1 MTSETESMLTEQER
15 IERFEAAYNRI
26 DHALAELVGESP
38 SLRRRT
44 FAARVR
50 SAVHRRRQFARFA
63 DFLFEIGE
71 LRNALIHNRRGDDD
85 YIAVPSEQTV
95 LELEHIEQAMFSPPR
110 VIPRFACSVVSLQA
124 NQSLADVFRLV
135 RNDGHSRYPVYENGG
150 FIGLLTSNG
159 VARWLARQGA
169 NGAFSVN
176 LDRVLVG
183 DVLQADHR
191 RNAVAFLSRDSA
203 IDEADQLFIDQPNL
217 EAILITE
224 HGKPS
229 QKPLGLISAGDIV
242 NARQR

>member
-1 MTSETESMLTEQER
+1 MLTEHER

-44 FAARVR
+44 FASRVR
-50 SAVHRRRQFARFA
+50 IAVSRRRQFGRFA

-85 YIAVPSEQTV
+85 YIAVPRESTV
-95 LELEHIEQAMFSPPR
+95 LELEQIEQAMFSPPR
-110 VIPRFACSVVSLQA
+110 VIPRFACNVVSLQSD
-124 NQSLADVFRLV
+124 QSLGDVFKLV
-135 RNDGHSRYPVYENGG
+135 RDDGHSRYPVYDNGG

-169 NGAFSVN
+169 DGTFSVN
-176 LDRVLVG
+176 LDRVVVRE
-183 DVLQADHR
+183 VLQADHR
-191 RNAVAFLSRDSA
+191 RNAVAFLARDNS
-203 IDEADQLFIDQPNL
+203 IHEADQLFIDQPNL

-242 NARQR
+242 NARER

>member
-1 MTSETESMLTEQER
+1 MMTEQER

-44 FAARVR
+44 FASRVR
-50 SAVHRRRQFARFA
+50 IAIHRRRQFSRFA
-63 DFLFEIGE
+63 DDLFEIGE

-95 LELEHIEQAMFSPPR
+95 LEIERIEQAMFSPPR
-110 VIPRFACSVVSLQA
+110 VIPKFACSVVSLQA
-124 NQSLADVFRLV
+124 DQTLGDVFKLV
-135 RNDGHSRYPVYENGG
+135 RDDGHSRYPVYDNGG

-159 VARWLARQGA
+159 IARWLARQGA
-169 NGAFSVN
+169 NGTFSID

-191 RNAVAFLSRDSA
+191 RNAVAFLARDSS

-224 HGKPS
+224 HGKAS

-242 NARQR
+242 NVRER